1 LYIPLA
7 TSGIWCAFAPELNG
21 SFTFV
26 AFTKSLFKNFFTKL
40 FEPKKAISCREF
52 YQIARYY
59 QKFHHRNRRFLSLK
73 SFL

>member
-1 LYIPLA
+1 MK
-7 TSGIWCAFAPELNG
+7 G
-21 SFTFV
+21 
-26 AFTKSLFKNFFTKL
+26 TKAILEPVKKNSTKL